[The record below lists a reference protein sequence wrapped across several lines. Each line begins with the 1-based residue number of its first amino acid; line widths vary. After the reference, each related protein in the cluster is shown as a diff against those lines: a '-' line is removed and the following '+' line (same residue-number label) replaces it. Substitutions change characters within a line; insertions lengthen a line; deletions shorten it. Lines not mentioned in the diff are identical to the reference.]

1 MQLYEILS
9 KLTELEHK
17 VSSLTY
23 NNYGN
28 NSLSPIIYKLEQIK
42 DAIANVGNQ
51 TQPSQPSQ
59 PSQPITGL
67 DDIINRIVT
76 LENKIDKDTI
86 YDDTELKSEIA
97 SIKAQIQSLN
107 TQGYDDTDI
116 KSRLDVLENKA
127 DNDTIYDDT
136 EIQNEITLIKEQ
148 LLALNTQGYDD
159 TELKTR
165 VTNLEYNDVKYTDFD
180 ENRKT
185 IQLDNHNTI
194 SGLDTTGAG
203 HNLVMLSKWDVADF
217 GAKGVHFNLNTKDT
231 VTIND
236 SSVVATL
243 DDVEA
248 NKYDDTEIKKDIEDL
263 QIESGEH
270 GVRLSILEAKQDN
283 DTIYDDT
290 DIKSRLE
297 LLESMIFDID
307 VEAPVRDDMGEEF
320 DNNQA
325 LVKFDYSFGNNT
337 LTVSGPFADLFEYN
351 SSNPAQGNG
360 KWIGVG
366 IKTGQE
372 LTNISVDGN
381 MLTDQDKLEAKANG
395 LSDDAFIFW
404 FKAEVNYSRDLILRN
419 KYFEKTITIKF
430 KDIVYDV

>member
-28 NSLSPIIYKLEQIK
+28 NNLSPIIYKLEQIK

-67 DDIINRIVT
+67 DDIINRIVA

-86 YDDTELKSEIA
+86 YDDTEIKGEIT
-97 SIKAQIQSLN
+97 SVKAQIQALN
-107 TQGYDDTDI
+107 TQGLDDI
-116 KSRLDVLENKA
+116 INRIVALENKA
-127 DNDTIYDDT
+127 DNDTI
-136 EIQNEITLIKEQ
+136 
-148 LLALNTQGYDD
+148 YDD

-236 SSVVATL
+236 SKVVATL

-270 GVRLSILEAKQDN
+270 GVRLSILEAKTDN

-307 VEAPVRDDMGEEF
+307 VEVPVRDDMGEEF

-337 LTVSGPFADLFEYN
+337 LTVSAPFADLFEYN
-351 SSNPAQGNG
+351 SSDPVQGNG

-381 MLTDQDKLEAKANG
+381 MLTDQDRIEAKANG

-419 KYFEKTITIKF
+419 KYFEKTVTIKF
-430 KDIVYDV
+430 KDVVYDV

>member
-17 VSSLTY
+17 VSNLTY

-51 TQPSQPSQ
+51 TEPSQPSQ

-116 KSRLDVLENKA
+116 KSRLDILENK
-127 DNDTIYDDT
+127 
-136 EIQNEITLIKEQ
+136 
-148 LLALNTQGYDD
+148 
-159 TELKTR
+159 
-165 VTNLEYNDVKYTDFD
+165 V
-180 ENRKT
+180 
-185 IQLDNHNTI
+185 
-194 SGLDTTGAG
+194 
-203 HNLVMLSKWDVADF
+203 
-217 GAKGVHFNLNTKDT
+217 
-231 VTIND
+231 
-236 SSVVATL
+236 
-243 DDVEA
+243 
-248 NKYDDTEIKKDIEDL
+248 
-263 QIESGEH
+263 
-270 GVRLSILEAKQDN
+270 DN

-337 LTVSGPFADLFEYN
+337 LTVSAPFADLFEYD
-351 SSNPAQGNG
+351 SSDPVQGNG

-381 MLTDQDKLEAKANG
+381 MLTDQDRIEAKANG

-419 KYFEKTITIKF
+419 KYFEKTVTIKF
-430 KDIVYDV
+430 KDVVNDV